1 MVHLER
7 LKPARENA
15 EVVRRIIP
23 SVRRKGRTAAACRRL
38 LSRIGVG
45 VSIQCF
51 PHGDARNIR
60 IVSERGEKIGVKGN
74 TITTYETGSRIP
86 SDAVIHSICR
96 EFNISELWLRTGE
109 GEPHIERDEDEEF
122 LEVMEQIHMSD
133 DDLIK
138 RIIKAYWFMNDE
150 EKAAIRKL
158 IDGFTKK

>member
-1 MVHLER
+1 MEAINDRIAWCVKDSKLTKTAFSER
-7 LKPARENA
+7 LN
-15 EVVRRIIP
+15 
-23 SVRRKGRTAAACRRL
+23 
-38 LSRIGVG
+38 
-45 VSIQCF
+45 VSQAFISQLCS
-51 PHGDARNIR
+51 GA
-60 IVSERGEKIGVKGN
+60 K
-74 TITTYETGSRIP
+74 TP
-86 SDAVIHSICR
+86 SDRTIADICR

-158 IDGFTKK
+158 IDGFTKNNDPGLLRGQFFQDEGTGKY

>member
-1 MVHLER
+1 MEPIHD
-7 LKPARENA
+7 
-15 EVVRRIIP
+15 RIAWCVKD
-23 SVRRKGRTAAACRRL
+23 SKLTKTAFA
-38 LSRIGVG
+38 
-45 VSIQCF
+45 
-51 PHGDARNIR
+51 
-60 IVSERGEKIGVKGN
+60 EKINVGQSF
-74 TITTYETGSRIP
+74 ISQLCSGSKMP
-86 SDAVIHSICR
+86 SDRTIADICR

-122 LEVMEQIHMSD
+122 LEVMEQINMSD